1 MGKTLKYL
9 YVSAINGQKIIFEDS
24 PYYLMKTSDGNT
36 IDVRRF
42 GGCSK
47 SDSRIYCLWNTYTTL
62 KAIAGNWYIIAGAT
76 NEE

>member
-1 MGKTLKYL
+1 
-9 YVSAINGQKIIFEDS
+9 
-24 PYYLMKTSDGNT
+24 MKTSDGSV

-47 SDSRIYCLWNTYTTL
+47 SDTRIYCLWNTYTTL
-62 KAIAGNWYIIAGAT
+62 KAIAGNWYIIGGTT